1 MRPRQLAVH
10 FRQVASKLPQFALD
24 PPQVGLGSSQLVTD
38 LRQLAAGACQF
49 VVKSPYFV
57 LRVLD
62 LFANGLIFAR
72 AAFLETGSKV
82 DQGQPVIG
90 SERFV
95 EKSSLFLIA

>member
-1 MRPRQLAVH
+1 MGPCQLAVH
-10 FRQVASKLPQFALD
+10 FRQVAPKLPEFAL
-24 PPQVGLGSSQLVTD
+24 GSRQFVTD

-49 VVKSPYFV
+49 VVDRAEFAVESRYFV

-62 LFANGLIFAR
+62 LFGNGLIFAR